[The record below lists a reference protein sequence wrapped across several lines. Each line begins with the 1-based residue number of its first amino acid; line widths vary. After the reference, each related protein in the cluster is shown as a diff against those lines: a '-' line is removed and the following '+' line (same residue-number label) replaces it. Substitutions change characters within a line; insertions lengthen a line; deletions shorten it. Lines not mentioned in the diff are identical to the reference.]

1 MNPAARSAFALRLED
16 FSASLPASLMRRF
29 AHFAESKE
37 GGFAKVKIAGA
48 PTLTCSIEILKLAD
62 GQDGL
67 IVAETEAEERPA
79 KPVPCAPV
87 KAAKKAVRKTSAG
100 TARRKAPKAPP
111 TLTTEEMRAFKAMGR
126 KVLRLSEDKKHAP
139 RTLEAPLPVP
149 APSPFGAAGLSPV
162 RAAQTLA
169 DILAAFDLVLFLS
182 DSLDIV
188 GLQGRAPRLGWR
200 KAKLTRK
207 NAGDLLPPHEQ
218 AILQRMVK
226 RLGGET
232 SKRSRDTLVVR
243 GEAGDG
249 APCRAVLGRWG
260 EGGAAYFLAL
270 FSLEL
275 PARLKRAQPVNAVA
289 SSRLAA

>member
-16 FSASLPASLMRRF
+16 FSASLPASLIRRF
-29 AHFAESKE
+29 AHFAEKKE
-37 GGFAKVKIAGA
+37 GGAAKVKIAGG
-48 PTLTCSIEILKLAD
+48 PGLTCSIEILKLAD

-79 KPVPCAPV
+79 KAPCAPV
-87 KAAKKAVRKTSAG
+87 KAKKAVRKTPAG
-100 TARRKAPKAPP
+100 TAKRKAPKAPP

-126 KVLRLSEDKKHAP
+126 KVLRLSEDKKHVP
-139 RTLEAPLPVP
+139 PTVEAPLPIP
-149 APSPFGAAGLSPV
+149 APSPFGAGGLSPA

-200 KAKLTRK
+200 KAKLARK
-207 NAGDLLPPHEQ
+207 NAGDLLPPHDQ
-218 AILQRMVK
+218 AILQRMLK
-226 RLGGET
+226 RLDGET
-232 SKRSRDTLVVR
+232 LKRSRDTLVVR

-249 APCRAVLGRWG
+249 VSCRAVLGRWG
-260 EGGAAYFLAL
+260 EGGAAFFLAL
-270 FSLEL
+270 FSFEL
-275 PARLKRAQPVNAVA
+275 PPRLKRPQPANAVA